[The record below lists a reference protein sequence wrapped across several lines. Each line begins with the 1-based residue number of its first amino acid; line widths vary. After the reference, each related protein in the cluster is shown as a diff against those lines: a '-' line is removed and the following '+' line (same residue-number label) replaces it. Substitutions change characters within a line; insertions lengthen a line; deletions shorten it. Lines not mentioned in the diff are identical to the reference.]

1 MRQKRVRQ
9 FSIFHVMP
17 NNPVAKELG
26 AISEILDAQPRVVD
40 LVHKDILGI
49 KKSDTG
55 RPGMTAEQAL
65 RSAILKQYR
74 NLTYEE
80 LAFHLEDSQSFR
92 AFARLRTNQSPSRSV
107 LQENIKAISAK
118 TWEAIQRLLIEY
130 ALDQELEKGRKI
142 RIDSTAVES
151 NIHHPTDSTLLQDG
165 VRVMTRLLVAG
176 KDLEPVPEYS
186 FSDHRR
192 AVKKRVIT
200 ILNARKEKVREKAYK
215 DLLNVAAHV
224 LGYAMDALS
233 ALKTFESDDVREW
246 VRACVLREELER
258 TVSTLARV
266 MDQTE
271 RRVIRGEKVSA
282 SEKITSFFECHTD
295 IIVKGG
301 RDIQF
306 GHKVFLAG
314 GDSGFIMDCVVSR
327 GNPADSAMFQHM
339 IDRQKALY
347 GRVPRQAAVDGGFA
361 SKDNLKW
368 AKTEGIKDIMFAKRK
383 GLSVLEM
390 VKSNWVYKKLRNF
403 RAGIEGNI
411 SRLKR
416 AFGLDRCSWTGWAG
430 FRQYV
435 WSAIV
440 SYNLSVLARLKL
452 ATD

>member
-9 FSIFHVMP
+9 LSIFHVMP
-17 NNPVAKELG
+17 DNPIAKELG
-26 AISEILDAQPRVVD
+26 AISKILDAQPRVLD
-40 LVHKDILGI
+40 LVHRDILGI
-49 KKSDTG
+49 KRSDTG

-74 NLTYEE
+74 SLTYEE
-80 LAFHLEDSQSFR
+80 LAFHLEDSLSFR
-92 AFARLRTNQSPSRSV
+92 AFARLTVNQFPSRSV
-107 LQENIKAISAK
+107 LQENIKAISAS
-118 TWEAIQRLLIEY
+118 TWEAIQWLLIEY
-130 ALDQELEKGRKI
+130 AADQEIEKGRKI

-151 NIHHPTDSTLLQDG
+151 NIHHPTDSSLLQDG
-165 VRVMTRLLVAG
+165 VRIMTRLLVAG
-176 KDLEPVPEYS
+176 KDLEPMPEYW

-192 AVKKRVIT
+192 VVKKRVIT
-200 ILNARKEKVREKAYK
+200 ILNARKEKVRVGAYK
-215 DLLNVAAHV
+215 DLLDVAARV
-224 LGYAMDALS
+224 LEYAMNALS

-246 VRACVLREELER
+246 GRACMLREEFER

-271 RRVIRGEKVSA
+271 RRIIRGEKVPA
-282 SEKITSFFECHTD
+282 SEKLASFFECHTD

-301 RDIQF
+301 RDTEF
-306 GHKVFLAG
+306 GHKVFFTG
-314 GDSGFIMDCVVSR
+314 GDSGVIMDCVVAR
-327 GNPADSAMFQHM
+327 GNPADSAMFQPM
-339 IDRQKALY
+339 IERQKAFY
-347 GRVPRQAAVDGGFA
+347 GRVPRQAAADGGFG
-361 SKDNLKW
+361 SKENLKW
-368 AKTEGIKDIMFAKRK
+368 AKTEGIKDVMFAKRK

-403 RAGIEGNI
+403 RAGIEANI

-452 ATD
+452 ATA